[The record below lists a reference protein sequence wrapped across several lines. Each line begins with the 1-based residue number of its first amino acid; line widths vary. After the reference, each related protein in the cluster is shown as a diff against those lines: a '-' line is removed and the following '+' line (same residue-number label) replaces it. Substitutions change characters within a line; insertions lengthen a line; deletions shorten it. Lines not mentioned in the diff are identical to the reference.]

1 MIYGHTWSLVNSE
14 PMLIEMQKDGTW
26 KLVKS
31 FKKKQKLSNF
41 ILKRERER

>member
-1 MIYGHTWSLVNSE
+1 MSYGIHTWALASE
-14 PMLIEMQKDGTW
+14 PMLIEIQKDGTW

-31 FKKKQKLSNF
+31 FKRKQKLSNF